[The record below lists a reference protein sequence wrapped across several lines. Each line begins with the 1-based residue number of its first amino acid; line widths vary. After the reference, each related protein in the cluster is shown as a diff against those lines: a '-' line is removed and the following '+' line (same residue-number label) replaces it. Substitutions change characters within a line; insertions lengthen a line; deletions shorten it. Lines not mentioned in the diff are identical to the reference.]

1 MCDSNK
7 AVQLLCQIWSKNHTK
22 KPSKKHSGIQMWH
35 WNIHHRMEV
44 WSRSNTRSTDD
55 SQRVF
60 SLITAPKYSP
70 PHIFVHRSHALALLA
85 DPTRFPGSPMGFL
98 LSPDKM
104 VNKYGTH
111 HGLVPVNNIL
121 PTWDPHHAHLR
132 DENPQ
137 MKTALQVI
145 SLGSIVE
152 RKHDQL
158 GMSFCHPN

>member
-1 MCDSNK
+1 MSNLEQKSHQKTIQKSLRDSNV
-7 AVQLLCQIWSKNHTK
+7 ALEH
-22 KPSKKHSGIQMWH
+22 PSLYGG
-35 WNIHHRMEV
+35 V
-44 WSRSNTRSTDD
+44 VPFTLSTDD
-55 SQRVF
+55 SQRAF
-60 SLITAPKYSP
+60 SLITAPQYS

-98 LSPDKM
+98 LSPDQM
-104 VNKYGTH
+104 VKKYGTH
-111 HGLVPVNNIL
+111 HGLVPVNHIL